1 MLHATGDGEVTVSR
15 AEFVNLDIDMDAQ
28 GRLVANNRCTKPLPT
43 ALLEAGGP
51 HSDSDRLPTALLE
64 AGGPHSD
71 SSGLLASILLS
82 MAYPLYD
89 TLLQAGA
96 PVKME
101 PLWGWGVARSWAHH
115 ALLSQL
121 ERDAAAQ
128 ADAEV
133 LRDRGTEDVQRLQE
147 ALAFMHV
154 VRSTMGH
161 LHSRMSITVV

>member
-1 MLHATGDGEVTVSR
+1 
-15 AEFVNLDIDMDAQ
+15 
-28 GRLVANNRCTKPLPT
+28 VAKHPPRCTKPLPT

-64 AGGPHSD
+64 AGGLHSD

-82 MAYPLYD
+82 LAYPLYD

-101 PLWGWGVARSWAHH
+101 PLWGWGVSRSWAHH

-128 ADAEV
+128 AQEGEADAAV
-133 LRDRGTEDVQRLQE
+133 LRRRVGGNEDGQRLQE

-161 LHSRMSITVV
+161 LHSRMSIAVV